1 MASKFYEYD
10 VFISYAVAD
19 RIDIITDLVEK
30 LEEAGIK
37 VWYAGRKLTA
47 GRGVQETIKEG
58 LAKSRHGV
66 VVLSHNYFAGD
77 WPKRELHALWGQ
89 EDGQERRILP
99 VWHNITE
106 DEIRRYD
113 RFLADNWG
121 IPTDKGTDF
130 VVRKL
135 VHAMKKESA
144 EPTQVPVTAPRQAK
158 AGISKVLFASPLL
171 MLILALVYYFFI
183 RDVPPS
189 DLIRTNIE
197 ERISNLQEEILNNH
211 LAEINMRDG
220 KAVTIEEIKAW
231 YERYNGLKSQY
242 RNEYYLNT
250 GYSKLSHKKNVQA
263 ALDMDLEALGPYN
276 YYGFANPNIY
286 AIDEKPSPHTLDV
299 KYIFINTQPV
309 QFEIRNEEKP
319 DDVNYVVTVSYDNPV
334 RYLSVDLI
342 YSKRSDWMKKRAT
355 TFCGFLP
362 EETYR
367 FSKTGDNWSF
377 VGLDQ

>member
-10 VFISYAVAD
+10 VFISYAVED
-19 RIDIITDLVEK
+19 RIAVNELVEK
-30 LEEAGIK
+30 LKDAGVT
-37 VWYAGRKLTA
+37 VWYAGQQLTA
-47 GRGVQETIKEG
+47 GRDVEETIKEG
-58 LAKSRHGV
+58 LVKSRHGIV
-66 VVLSHNYFAGD
+66 LLSHNYFAKN
-77 WPKRELHALWGQ
+77 WPQRELHALWGR
-89 EDGQERRILP
+89 ENDQERRLFP
-99 VWHNITE
+99 VWHKISE
-106 DEIRRYD
+106 EEIKLYD
-113 RFLADNWG
+113 PFVARTWG
-121 IPTDKGTDF
+121 IPTDEGMDL

-135 VHAMKKESA
+135 LRAMREESA
-144 EPTQVPVTAPRQAK
+144 EPINVPVTAPRQAK
-158 AGISKVLFASPLL
+158 ASISKVLFASPLL

-189 DLIRTNIE
+189 DLIRANIE
-197 ERISNLQEEILNNH
+197 ERISNLQEEILNDH
-211 LAEINMRDG
+211 LAEINTRDG

-276 YYGFANPNIY
+276 YYGFVNPNIY

-319 DDVNYVVTVSYDNPV
+319 DDVNYVVTVSYSNPI
-334 RYLSVDLI
+334 RYLSVDLV
-342 YSKRSDWMKKRAT
+342 YSKRSDWMKKRTT

-367 FSKTGDNWSF
+367 FSKTGDSWSF
-377 VGLDQ
+377 VGLEQ